1 MRDGVERHRACR
13 ERPVPTGSDTDAA
26 HQKADMKSRIESL
39 RKKLHGRN
47 PGANIPAPGH
57 SAPIVPEPN
66 VAPSSHTAPGNAP
79 GNNDP
84 SNPYT
89 SIAVR
94 NVFGLNP
101 PTPVTIVQPDT
112 APPAKITLTGITTI
126 FGPPEALYK
135 VADVPQQGKPPKDQS
150 YILHEG
156 EGQDDIVVQH
166 IDVAKAIVTFNN
178 HGQVQ
183 DIPLMTGVA
192 SGGGSGSGGGGG
204 FQPQPG
210 GGRPS
215 YNNSLQN
222 FRQRMDQQRTGNQN
236 GYNPNPAGNNNP
248 AGQSSYNGYGGS
260 SYNNG
265 NNANNST
272 PLLSADDEQA
282 LIAAQHAQLQSQGSP
297 TASLFPPSK
306 YDDQAN
312 QEAGVTGSDPSGEST
327 PSTIPPMTR
336 GANGLFHSSSSS
348 IPSGPQ

>member
-1 MRDGVERHRACR
+1 MALSAIAHAESA
-13 ERPVPTGSDTDAA
+13 PVPTGPDTDAA
-26 HQKADMKSRIESL
+26 HQKADMKNRIESL
-39 RKKLHGRN
+39 RKKMHGRN
-47 PGANIPAPGH
+47 PGANVPAPGH
-57 SAPIVPEPN
+57 AAPIVPEPN
-66 VAPSSHTAPGNAP
+66 VAPSSHAAPGNTP

-112 APPAKITLTGITTI
+112 TPPPKITLTGITTI
-126 FGPPEALYK
+126 FGPAEALYK
-135 VADVPQQGKPPKDQS
+135 VAGVPQQGKPAKDQS
-150 YILHEG
+150 YILREG
-156 EGQDDIVVQH
+156 EGQDDIIVQN

-183 DIPLMTGVA
+183 DIPLMVGVA
-192 SGGGSGSGGGGG
+192 SGGSGGGGG
-204 FQPQPG
+204 GFQQPQSG
-210 GGRPS
+210 AGGRPG

-222 FRQRMDQQRTGNQN
+222 FRQRMEQQRTGNQT
-236 GYNPNPAGNNNP
+236 GYNPAGNNNGNP
-248 AGQSSYNGYGGS
+248 AGQSGYNGYGGS

-312 QEAGVTGSDPSGEST
+312 QEAGVTTGSDPTGSST
-327 PSTIPPMTR
+327 PSTIAPVSR
-336 GANGLFHSSSSS
+336 GANGLFRSPSSSM
-348 IPSGPQ
+348 PSGPQ